1 MLLELHVRNLALIEK
16 ADLEFHEGFSVLTGE
31 TGAGKSI
38 LIDSIHIALGAKF
51 SKDMIRTGADT
62 SFVELVFRIDD
73 ERVLEKLKDLDV
85 ELEQDGILIIQRKV
99 NAQRSVI
106 KMNDESITI
115 SRLKQI
121 TAMLM
126 DIHGQNEHHFLMS
139 NAKQLE
145 VLDAFGGAGIKDRK
159 ASIAKLFHEYKP
171 LLDSVREEL
180 DEGIRA
186 RETEILR
193 YEIEEIENA
202 GILPDEE
209 EELLNEFRR
218 MKNFARIRQSLFE
231 SVGYLRETGISNAVR
246 SLKEAMN
253 FDSSL
258 ENLVRQAEEID
269 ALVYDV
275 LHFANKYLEEAEFDD
290 AKFHQLE
297 NRLDVIHKMTQK
309 YGEYE
314 SMMQKLKTKR
324 ERLEFLSHYDE
335 SRKQAKE
342 RIAELEEQLAKACED
357 LTRERKGAAKRLSKE
372 IVKELSRL
380 NFLNFEFDI
389 AFFEHVFS
397 SGGRDGI
404 SFEISTNPGE
414 PIKPLKDVLSG
425 GELSRVMLAVKT
437 TLAKADEIST
447 LIFDEVDA
455 GISGRTAQMVS
466 EKLFAIGR
474 NKQVL
479 CISHLPQ
486 IAAMA
491 DHHYRI
497 SKTSDGKSTRT
508 DITKLDETGM
518 IEELARLLGGSEIT
532 SAVLGTAKEMKKL
545 ADLRKTM

>member
-202 GILPDEE
+202 GILPNEE

-389 AFFEHVFS
+389 AFFEHDFS

>member
-145 VLDAFGGAGIKDRK
+145 VLDAFGGAVIKDRK
-159 ASIAKLFHEYKP
+159 ASVAKLFHEYKP

-389 AFFEHVFS
+389 AFFEHDFS